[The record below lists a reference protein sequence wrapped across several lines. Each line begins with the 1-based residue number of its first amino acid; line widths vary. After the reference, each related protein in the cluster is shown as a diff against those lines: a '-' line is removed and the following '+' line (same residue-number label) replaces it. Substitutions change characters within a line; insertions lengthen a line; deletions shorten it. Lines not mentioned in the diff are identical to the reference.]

1 MKPQTVVI
9 AVIAVA
15 VIAVLAYGALD
26 SENGDGS
33 SDGPITN
40 ENGGTISVGPF
51 VSNIDMGALIPVTES
66 YVTRIATTRRF
77 STMREPVRLRFYGI
91 CPSSDPRGSPSE
103 PNLRD

>member
-51 VSNIDMGALIPVTES
+51 VSNIDMGALIPVTEHHRPGQPYDNLPCRS
-66 YVTRIATTRRF
+66 ETGVSVPLLDGFGWRVCHRQPFHDVRR
-77 STMREPVRLRFYGI
+77 
-91 CPSSDPRGSPSE
+91 
-103 PNLRD
+103 